1 MSVPVCVCDVADEG
15 PAADREDG
23 EGRDQLPD
31 QTGLHRQG
39 LHLPGTHAHRKLE
52 LLHILPLPLNCCHV
66 KQAAVAM
73 SKKYVL

>member
-39 LHLPGTHAHRKLE
+39 LHLPGTHAHRKLVW
-52 LLHILPLPLNCCHV
+52 LLNPSPS
-66 KQAAVAM
+66 
-73 SKKYVL
+73 SKRKGNSLAEPARN